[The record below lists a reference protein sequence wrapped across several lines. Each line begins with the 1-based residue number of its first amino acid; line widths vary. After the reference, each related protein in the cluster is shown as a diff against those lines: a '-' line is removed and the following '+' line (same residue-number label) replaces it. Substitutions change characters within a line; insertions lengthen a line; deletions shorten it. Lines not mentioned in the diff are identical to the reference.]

1 MIIPVKCFT
10 CGKVLADKYM
20 YYTREVRKMKIEQ
33 QQDPDKV
40 VYLTKDYATK
50 TPEGIVLDNLR
61 LTRLCCRR
69 HMLTHVDIE

>member
-10 CGKVLADKYM
+10 CGKVLANKYQF
-20 YYTREVRKMKIEQ
+20 YIREVRKL
-33 QQDPDKV
+33 KV
-40 VYLTKDYATK
+40 GQEAELNDIVYLTKKNITK
-50 TPEGIVLDNLR
+50 TPEGVTLDKLR